1 MLCYCC
7 GKSKNELH
15 PKKSAIM
22 EGVVVLMCTTCIE
35 AKFEPRW
42 LVVIAGRQKGPE
54 FVRDYVIKRRYIG
67 KIITA
72 EELIV

>member
-1 MLCYCC
+1 
-7 GKSKNELH
+7 
-15 PKKSAIM
+15 M